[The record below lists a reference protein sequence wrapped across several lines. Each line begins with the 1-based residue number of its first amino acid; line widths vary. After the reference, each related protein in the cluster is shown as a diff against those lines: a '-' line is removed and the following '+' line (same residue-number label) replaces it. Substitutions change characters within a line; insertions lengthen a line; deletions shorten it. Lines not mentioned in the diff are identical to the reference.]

1 VLIAYGPV
9 IGWQADGRDAVLA
22 SVSVDACGV
31 VVNVE
36 LEDGEH
42 AGFML
47 RAAAVDPQV
56 YALLVAMSAD
66 QSAA

>member
-1 VLIAYGPV
+1 
-9 IGWQADGRDAVLA
+9 
-22 SVSVDACGV
+22 
-31 VVNVE
+31 VNVE